1 MKISETFN
9 LDTMTGNIYFMS
21 DIHYNHENVI
31 NFGSRP
37 FKNVSDM
44 NEYILETIKDTL
56 KPDDVLFTLGDDFW
70 KMKECDIE
78 RIMQSFPTRK
88 IHKVMGNHDKYGYY
102 WCGGKI
108 GKMCL
113 SVSDILDIVVRKN
126 EVEYKVSLCHYPI
139 YDFNHMYHGGIH
151 LFGHVHGGLDCEFES
166 NPRLMV
172 DVGFDGAL
180 AKKVGSFLISFD
192 QVLDYFYEKTG
203 GIEFDLWGRQ
213 NYKSTVKGYGV
224 NGNSLNTV

>member
-1 MKISETFN
+1 MKIGETFN

-78 RIMQSFPTRK
+78 RIMQSFPTK
-88 IHKVMGNHDKYGYY
+88 
-102 WCGGKI
+102 
-108 GKMCL
+108 
-113 SVSDILDIVVRKN
+113 
-126 EVEYKVSLCHYPI
+126 
-139 YDFNHMYHGGIH
+139 
-151 LFGHVHGGLDCEFES
+151 
-166 NPRLMV
+166 
-172 DVGFDGAL
+172 
-180 AKKVGSFLISFD
+180 
-192 QVLDYFYEKTG
+192 
-203 GIEFDLWGRQ
+203 
-213 NYKSTVKGYGV
+213 
-224 NGNSLNTV
+224 